1 MAPESL
7 ERARR
12 ITEAVIHEVL
22 DDIVFD
28 KILVTPDTERYSDDN
43 DLDYLEIRAIYEG
56 ERERLRRRTLKLHHL
71 LRGRLLDEG
80 ITEFPVLYMTMKSEW
95 DRLPDAAV
103 AEGEGQM
110 PPRRLERARRIA
122 EAVFDEVMD
131 DVVFDKILVT
141 PDAERFDGDDDLD
154 YLEVRAVYEGE
165 REELR
170 TRTPELRHLLRQRLL
185 DEGITEYPVL
195 YLTMKSD
202 RDPHHDPA

>member
-71 LRGRLLDEG
+71 LRG
-80 ITEFPVLYMTMKSEW
+80 
-95 DRLPDAAV
+95 AASST
-103 AEGEGQM
+103 
-110 PPRRLERARRIA
+110 RASPSSRSC
-122 EAVFDEVMD
+122 
-131 DVVFDKILVT
+131 T
-141 PDAERFDGDDDLD
+141 
-154 YLEVRAVYEGE
+154 
-165 REELR
+165 
-170 TRTPELRHLLRQRLL
+170 
-185 DEGITEYPVL
+185 
-195 YLTMKSD
+195 
-202 RDPHHDPA
+202 